1 MRRAIKVGIAVLAFV
16 LVAIVTVSL
25 GGAWYISNI
34 LKEDGLLPKHEEPTF
49 DLVVSAVGDG
59 LIALDTTADTNENG
73 RWRLKGLF
81 GLESP
86 EAYNQVGAI
95 VELDESHVVRELLP
109 IDGDLEVGQK
119 VRIEQ
124 YTFPEDPL
132 VAHGILFE
140 DSTFSSPLG
149 EFPAWFI
156 PGTNRTWVIFV
167 HGRGA
172 ERTEALRILPMIVDR
187 GHPSLVITYRIDEG
201 LPPSD
206 DGYYHF
212 GQSEWEELEGAV
224 KYAIDNGA
232 QDIVLVGFSMG
243 GAVVANFLLVSPL
256 SEIVRGA
263 ILDSPM
269 MNFNTTVDL
278 GGRERGLPRP
288 LVVLSKTVAS
298 IRFGVDWD
306 KLNYVS
312 RADELALPVLLFH
325 GDEDRLVP
333 IESSEAFAEARPDNV
348 KYIAFD
354 GSAHVGGWNR
364 DRPRY
369 ETAVSNFLNELPQ

>member
-1 MRRAIKVGIAVLAFV
+1 MRRATKIGIAVLAFV
-16 LVAIVTVSL
+16 LVAIVAVSL
-25 GGAWYISNI
+25 AGAWHISNI
-34 LKEDGLLPKHEEPTF
+34 LEQDGLLPDHEEPTF

-59 LIALDTTADTNENG
+59 LIALETTADTDENG
-73 RWRLKGLF
+73 RWRLKGVF
-81 GLESP
+81 GLKSP

-95 VELDESHVVRELLP
+95 VELDESHVVREFLP
-109 IDGDLEVGQK
+109 IDGGLEVGQK
-119 VRIEQ
+119 VRIDNN
-124 YTFPEDPL
+124 TFPEDPF
-132 VAHGILFE
+132 VSHGIPFE
-140 DSTFSSPLG
+140 DSMFSSPLG

-156 PGTNRTWVIFV
+156 PGTSDTWVILV

-172 ERTEALRILPMIVDR
+172 DRTEALRILPTIFEH
-187 GHPSLVITYRIDEG
+187 GHPSLVITYRNGEG

-206 DGYYHF
+206 DGYYQF

-256 SEIVRGA
+256 AEKVGGA

-288 LVVLSKTVAS
+288 LVVLSKTIAS

-306 KLNYVS
+306 KLDYVS
-312 RADELALPVLLFH
+312 RADEFALPILLFH
-325 GDEDRLVP
+325 GDEDRTVP
-333 IESSEAFAEARPDNV
+333 IESSEAFAEARPDIV
-348 KYIAFD
+348 TYMAFD

-364 DRPRY
+364 DSARY
-369 ETAVSNFLNELPQ
+369 ETAVSNFLNELAE

>member
-1 MRRAIKVGIAVLAFV
+1 MRRAINVGIAVLAFV

-25 GGAWYISNI
+25 GGAWYISDI

-49 DLVVSAVGDG
+49 DLVVSKVGDG

-73 RWRLKGLF
+73 RWRLKGVF
-81 GLESP
+81 GLESLH
-86 EAYNQVGAI
+86 AYSQVGAI

-119 VRIEQ
+119 VRIDQ

-132 VAHGILFE
+132 VAHGIPFE

-156 PGTNRTWVIFV
+156 PGTNDTWVIFV

-187 GHPSLVITYRIDEG
+187 GHPSLVITYRNDEG

-256 SEIVRGA
+256 SEKVRGA

-278 GGRERGLPRP
+278 GGRERGLTRP

-306 KLNYVS
+306 KLDYVS
-312 RADELALPVLLFH
+312 RADELVLPILLFH

-348 KYIAFD
+348 KYITFD

-369 ETAVSNFLNELPQ
+369 ETAVSNFLNELAE

>member
-1 MRRAIKVGIAVLAFV
+1 MRRAINVGIAVLAFV

-25 GGAWYISNI
+25 GGAWYISDI

-73 RWRLKGLF
+73 RWRLKGVF
-81 GLESP
+81 GLESLH
-86 EAYNQVGAI
+86 AYSQVGAI

-156 PGTNRTWVIFV
+156 PGTNDTWVIFV

-187 GHPSLVITYRIDEG
+187 GHPSLVITYRNDEG

-256 SEIVRGA
+256 SEKVRGA

-306 KLNYVS
+306 KLDYVS
-312 RADELALPVLLFH
+312 RADELVLPILLFH

-348 KYIAFD
+348 KYITFD

-369 ETAVSNFLNELPQ
+369 ETAVSNFLNELAE